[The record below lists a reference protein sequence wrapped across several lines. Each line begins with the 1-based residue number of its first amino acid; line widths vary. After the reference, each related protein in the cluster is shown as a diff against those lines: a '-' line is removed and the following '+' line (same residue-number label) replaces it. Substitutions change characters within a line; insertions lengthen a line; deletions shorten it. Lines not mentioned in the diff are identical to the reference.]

1 MEENK
6 EIKVEELKEEQPVVE
21 EKKEVKKN
29 KLFDKDKKLHDEN
42 KKLKKELEELTK
54 NYNQTVA
61 LLEKTTATNNELI
74 EKVKLSQAEVINY
87 RKRKDEEVSSML
99 RYANE
104 DILKE
109 LIGVV
114 DNFERAIKLDDNNL
128 TDELSK
134 FLEGFKIIYA
144 TLVNILNK
152 YGVEEINRVGEI
164 FDPNLEEALITDSI
178 EGHKDEEVLEVL
190 LKGYKLHDKVIRPA
204 SVKVNI
210 GK

>member
-1 MEENK
+1 MK
-6 EIKVEELKEEQPVVE
+6 EKEVKIEELKTEEPVVE

-42 KKLKKELEELTK
+42 KKLKKELDELTK

-61 LLEKTTATNNELI
+61 LLEKTTASNNELI

-99 RYANE
+99 KYSNE
-104 DILKE
+104 EIIKE
-109 LIGVV
+109 LIGIV

-144 TLVNILNK
+144 TLKNILSK

-164 FDPNLEEALITDSI
+164 FDPNLEEALITDSL

-190 LKGYKLHDKVIRPA
+190 LKGYKLYDKVIRPA